1 MCPSCANASGSWSSL
16 YASSISAIAFGAF
29 VPLLIGQCQECMS
42 LMVIGTAPGDRRQE
56 FQNLIV
62 AASEVQ
68 CIRDVRVNEDR
79 NGIDFPCLLQLREG
93 FVEPA
98 HCVEVNDIPEPGQ
111 PVAGTQRERSLEAA
125 FG

>member
-1 MCPSCANASGSWSSL
+1 
-16 YASSISAIAFGAF
+16 
-29 VPLLIGQCQECMS
+29 MS
-42 LMVIGTAPGDRRQE
+42 LMVIGIALGDRRQE
-56 FQNLIV
+56 FQHLIV

-98 HCVEVNDIPEPGQ
+98 HCVEVNDIPAPGQ

-125 FG
+125 FGGISVEIGIERALEGWRTKNRSNKHAQKQV